1 MPIRLYITRESVAA
15 GDDVDAPRLR
25 TGEISDDSS
34 IEQLIAACLKVSPLP
49 MISGGE
55 ATWCL
60 SSLVP
65 LAVVAQQWEQPR
77 PVWGVSRRIE
87 SLDLRGDDLRLHF
100 SYFAQHDP
108 NDVLAVLNNLRLKA
122 TG

>member
-1 MPIRLYITRESVAA
+1 MTIRLYITRESVAA
-15 GDDVDAPRLR
+15 GDDVDAPHLR
-25 TGEISDDSS
+25 AGTISDDTS
-34 IEQLIAACLKVSPLP
+34 IEQLVGACLKFSPLP
-49 MISGGE
+49 TIAGGE

-77 PVWGVSRRIE
+77 LVWGVSRRIG
-87 SLDLRGDDLRLHF
+87 SLDLRGDELRLHF

-108 NDVLAVLNNLRLKA
+108 NDVLDVLNNLRLKA
-122 TG
+122 IG